1 MTEQAS
7 AAISQPE
14 ASHQTAPSLE
24 MDYDRIGVPAADF
37 MGVCVSAPYLM
48 NEALAFAA
56 LHLAVI
62 SPPERQ
68 GLYKTQAEHLQR
80 QALSIFNTM
89 KPEVDEQNGA
99 AMFLFSAALGTHLL
113 CDALIFRDNDF
124 ESFMDK
130 LCRSIQLYRGV
141 RTVAALS
148 IHMIA
153 QTSLRALVQ
162 HEDASIQ
169 TGRSLGPECQRLWD
183 LINSARLGQSL
194 TDSYKEAIECLQLV
208 IGMSKSHSEFLRN
221 KSRIGSWPVRVPN
234 VYIDALMARRS
245 EALIILAHYAV
256 LLHANR
262 DSWVFCDSERFI
274 IQSINAFLGPGWEEW
289 MAFPNSVLDQEA
301 STQNQDQST

>member
-1 MTEQAS
+1 MLHFELFHHLST
-7 AAISQPE
+7 
-14 ASHQTAPSLE
+14 QTIPSLE

-68 GLYKTQAEHLQR
+68 GFYEKQAEHLQT

-89 KPEVDEQNGA
+89 KPDVDEQNGA

-130 LCRSIQLYRGV
+130 LCQSIQLYRGV

-148 IHMIA
+148 IHMI
-153 QTSLRALVQ
+153 TRISLRALVQ
-162 HEDASIQ
+162 HDDTWIQ
-169 TGRSLGPECQRLWD
+169 TGRSLGPELQRLWD
-183 LINSARLGQSL
+183 LINSARLGQFL
-194 TDSYKEAIECLQLV
+194 TDNYKEAIECLQIV
-208 IGMSKSHSEFLRN
+208 IDMSKSHSEFLRN

-234 VYIDALMARRS
+234 EYIDALMARLP

-256 LLHANR
+256 LLHENR
-262 DSWVFCDSERFI
+262 DSWVFCDSGRFI
-274 IQSINAFLGPGWEEW
+274 IQSVNAFLGPGWEEW
-289 MAFPNSVLDQEA
+289 MAFPDSVLDEETP
-301 STQNQDQST
+301 TQNRDQSA